1 MKINKRKYNKHSNA
15 LKLAVIKEV
24 QSGQLTKSQACRKYG
39 ISGIGTLTYWL
50 EQLGWPAVKRTAPP
64 AVQHQDATSYR
75 VQELEKEVKQLKRQL
90 EDETLLKEGYA
101 IMIDIAENQLGI
113 PIRKK
118 SSTKQ

>member
-1 MKINKRKYNKHSNA
+1 MKTEKRKYNRYSKSI
-15 LKLAVIKEV
+15 KLAVIKEV

-39 ISGIGTLTYWL
+39 ISSIGTLTYWL
-50 EQLGWPAVKRTAPP
+50 EQLGRPAVRKTAPP
-64 AVQHQDATSYR
+64 AVQHQDATSCR
-75 VQELEKEVKQLKRQL
+75 VQELEKQVKQLKRQL